1 MILRNVLIEMG
12 IFFWLLL
19 EIWTYGLAAAI
30 ISVTKCGRRII
41 KLCSS
46 SKLQPNI
53 KRQSRR
59 KNRFFIIY
67 YVSYQIFQAVSV
79 SESTM

>member
-1 MILRNVLIEMG
+1 MNLYATVEASDDIEECFDRNG
-12 IFFWLLL
+12 YFFFLLLL
-19 EIWTYGLAAAI
+19 ETFAYGQPAAI

-67 YVSYQIFQAVSV
+67 YVSY
-79 SESTM
+79 